1 MARKPPADP
10 HFDREQAKYDN
21 PIPSREFIL
30 SFLTEKGA
38 PLPFPAILNGLGLY
52 SEDHEVALERRLKA
66 MARDGQLVQNRRG
79 LWCLPGKMDVKP
91 GRIEGH
97 RDGFGFV
104 ILDEGGDDWV
114 LNEREMRKAMHG
126 DRVLVAAQG
135 RDRRGRIEAL
145 IVEVLGATPRHVVGR
160 FHRQRGLA
168 FVQASDTRI
177 SQDLIVPPGDEGG
190 ANDGQMVVVELA
202 PRVSAL
208 SQPLAKVVEVLGDHL
223 APGMEIEVAIRQF
236 DLPHQFPPAVEKE
249 IAALAPVVQDADKKD
264 RVDLRTL
271 PLVTIDGE
279 DAKDFDDAV
288 YCERKKAGGWR
299 LWVAIADVS
308 HYVRRGSALDV
319 EALNRGNSVYFPGFV
334 IPMLPELLSNGLC
347 SLKPDVD
354 RLCLVCEMTVSDAGS
369 LSSYRFYPA
378 VMRSQQRFTYTR
390 VWALLNGEPVQSEKE
405 RELLPALQ
413 ELQALYQ
420 ALADSR
426 RQRGAIELDTR
437 ETKVLFN
444 AERKIDRI
452 VPVVRNDAHRLIEE
466 CMILANVAAARFLN
480 KHEMPAL
487 YRVHQGPNL
496 RKLEALREQ
505 LGMLG
510 LALGGGAEPTPKD
523 YAMLMSKIA
532 ARPDADTIQ
541 VLLLR
546 SLTQAVYQPEM
557 EPHFGLALTAYA
569 HFTSPIRRYPDLV
582 VHRGIKAILASEAL
596 ATKTAM
602 AGNEG
607 AVRYDTAELEAVGS
621 SNSMTERRADEATR
635 DVTSWLK
642 CEYMR
647 DKLGETFAGRVTA
660 VVGFGLFV
668 ELDEVFV
675 EGLVHISS
683 LRNDYYHF
691 DAARQTLTGERS
703 HEQFSLGDRIQV
715 RVAEVDLDQR
725 KIDFQFIE
733 RVRVGAN
740 TAATARSRTDEP
752 TDAEM
757 KAQRM
762 AAIRKALARDGAG
775 TLPDKVL
782 REGGGRGNRERSD
795 SRGQRQGA
803 DAGASKKAGS
813 SAGRK
818 ETSGKPARA
827 GGKASNGKASTGKSG
842 ASKSG
847 ASKSSAGKSGSS
859 KTGAAGKSGAGSSA
873 VGKAKKRGRR

>member
-10 HFDREQAKYDN
+10 HFDREKAKYDN

-30 SFLTEKGA
+30 AFLTEKGA

-52 SEDHEVALERRLKA
+52 SEEHEIALDRRLRA

-114 LNEREMRKAMHG
+114 LSEREMRKAMHG

-135 RDRRGRIEAL
+135 KDRKGRIEAL
-145 IVEVLGATPRHVVGR
+145 IVEVLGAAPRHVVGR
-160 FHRQRGLA
+160 LFKQRGVT
-168 FVQASDTRI
+168 FVQASDPRI
-177 SQDLIVPPGDEGG
+177 SQELIVPPGDEL
-190 ANDGQMVVVELA
+190 AARDGQMVVVELA

-223 APGMEIEVAIRQF
+223 APGMEIQVAIRQF
-236 DLPHQFPPAVEKE
+236 DLPHEFPPAVEKE
-249 IAALAPVVQDADKKD
+249 IAALAPVVLEVDKKD
-264 RVDLRTL
+264 RVDLRQL

-308 HYVRRGSALDV
+308 HYVRPGTALDA

-354 RLCLVCEMTVSDAGS
+354 RLCLVCEMTVSDAGN
-369 LSSYRFYPA
+369 LSSHRFYPA

-390 VWALLNGEPVQSEKE
+390 VWALLNGEPAQSDKE
-405 RELLPALQ
+405 TELLPALR

-420 ALADSR
+420 TLAEAR

-437 ETKVLFN
+437 ETKVQFN
-444 AERKIDRI
+444 EQRKIEKI

-496 RKLEALREQ
+496 RKLEMLREQ
-505 LGMLG
+505 LAVLG
-510 LALGGGAEPTPKD
+510 LRLGGGDEPTPKD
-523 YAMLMSKIA
+523 YAMLMSRIA
-532 ARPDADTIQ
+532 ERPDADSIQ

-582 VHRGIKAILASEAL
+582 VHRGIKAILAAQAL
-596 ATKTAM
+596 ESKTPM

-607 AVRYDTAELEAVGS
+607 AVRYDTKELEAVGS
-621 SNSMTERRADEATR
+621 SNSMTERRADEASR

-642 CEYMR
+642 CEYMS
-647 DKLGETFAGRVTA
+647 DKLGEVFDGRVTS

-668 ELDEVFV
+668 ELEAIFV

-691 DAARQTLTGERS
+691 DAAHQTLTGERS
-703 HEQFSLGDRIQV
+703 AERFTLGDKIRV
-715 RVAEVDLDQR
+715 RVAEVDLEQR
-725 KIDFQFIE
+725 KIDFQYVE
-733 RVRVGAN
+733 RVRELPGSKPTRGN
-740 TAATARSRTDEP
+740 EP
-752 TDAEM
+752 TDAEI
-757 KAQRM
+757 KARRM

-775 TLPDKVL
+775 DVPDKVVQE
-782 REGGGRGNRERSD
+782 RPRRRDGERSPVRYRDDAPAGAKAKSGGSKSAGGR
-795 SRGQRQGA
+795 
-803 DAGASKKAGS
+803 
-813 SAGRK
+813 
-818 ETSGKPARA
+818 
-827 GGKASNGKASTGKSG
+827 ASTGKAAGSKTAAGKTGGGKAGSG
-842 ASKSG
+842 KAG
-847 ASKSSAGKSGSS
+847 SAGK
-859 KTGAAGKSGAGSSA
+859 KTGKTTQGSSA
-873 VGKAKKRGRR
+873 NSNGKMPSAVRKQKKRNRR

>member
-10 HFDREQAKYDN
+10 HFEREKAKYDN

-30 SFLTEKGA
+30 AFLTEKGA

-52 SEDHEVALERRLKA
+52 SEEHEIALERRLRA

-79 LWCLPGKMDVKP
+79 LWCLPGKMDVKA

-114 LNEREMRKAMHG
+114 LSEREMRKALHG

-145 IVEVLGATPRHVVGR
+145 IVEVLGAEARHVVGR
-160 FHRQRGLA
+160 YFRQRGVA
-168 FVQASDTRI
+168 FVKASDPRI
-177 SQDLIVPPGDEGG
+177 SQEFIVPPGDELG
-190 ANDGQMVVVELA
+190 AKDGQMVVVELA

-208 SQPLAKVVEVLGDHL
+208 TQPLAKVVEVLGDHL

-236 DLPHQFPPAVEKE
+236 DLPHQFPPAVDKE
-249 IAALAPVVQDADKKD
+249 IAALAPVVREEDKAG
-264 RVDLRTL
+264 RIDLRAL

-308 HYVRRGSALDV
+308 HYVRPGSALDA

-347 SLKPDVD
+347 SLKPEVD
-354 RLCLVCEMTVSDAGS
+354 RLCLVCEMTVSDAGN

-390 VWALLNGEPVQSEKE
+390 VWALLNGEPAASDKE
-405 RELLPALQ
+405 AQLLPCLR

-420 ALADSR
+420 TLADAR

-437 ETKVLFN
+437 ETKVQFN
-444 AERKIDRI
+444 DQRKIEKI

-487 YRVHQGPNL
+487 FRIHQGPNL
-496 RKLEALREQ
+496 RKLEVLREQ
-505 LGMLG
+505 LAVLG
-510 LALGGGAEPTPKD
+510 LRLGGGEEPTPKD
-523 YAMLMSKIA
+523 YAQLMARIA
-532 ARPDADTIQ
+532 ERPDADTIQ
-541 VLLLR
+541 MLLLR
-546 SLTQAVYQPEM
+546 SLTQAVYQPDM

-582 VHRGIKAILASEAL
+582 VHRGIKAILAASD
-596 ATKTAM
+596 KTM
-602 AGNEG
+602 AGNDG
-607 AVRYDTAELEAVGS
+607 AVRYDPATLAAVGS
-621 SNSMTERRADEATR
+621 QNSMTERRADEASR
-635 DVTSWLK
+635 DVISWLK

-647 DKLGETFAGRVTA
+647 DKLGESFAGRVTA

-668 ELDEVFV
+668 ELDEIFV

-691 DAARQTLTGERS
+691 DAAHQTLTGERS
-703 HEQFSLGDRIQV
+703 GERFALGDRIQV
-715 RVAEVDLDQR
+715 RVAEVDLEQR

-733 RVRVGAN
+733 RVREPAGERAGSRRG
-740 TAATARSRTDEP
+740 RSGDAEP
-752 TDAEM
+752 SDAEM
-757 KAQRM
+757 KARRM
-762 AAIRKALARDGAG
+762 AAIRKALARDGG
-775 TLPDKVL
+775 GPVPDKIQ
-782 REGGGRGNRERSD
+782 RES
-795 SRGQRQGA
+795 SRGS
-803 DAGASKKAGS
+803 DAGRRRKSAPHDGEGDGATGRAPRAS
-813 SAGRK
+813 
-818 ETSGKPARA
+818 
-827 GGKASNGKASTGKSG
+827 
-842 ASKSG
+842 ASKSHAG
-847 ASKSSAGKSGSS
+847 QDRAASSRSS
-859 KTGAAGKSGAGSSA
+859 KTDARSSKKTTDDTRAGKAGKAPSA
-873 VGKAKKRGRR
+873 VRKQKKRGRR

>member
-10 HFDREQAKYDN
+10 HFEREKAKYDN

-30 SFLTEKGA
+30 AFLTEKGA
-38 PLPFPAILNGLGLY
+38 PLPFPAILNGLGLF
-52 SEDHEVALERRLKA
+52 SEEHEIALERRLRA

-79 LWCLPGKMDVKP
+79 LWCLPGKMDVKA
-91 GRIEGH
+91 GRVEGH

-114 LNEREMRKAMHG
+114 LSEREMRKALHG

-145 IVEVLGATPRHVVGR
+145 IVEVLGAEARHVVGR
-160 FHRQRGLA
+160 YFRQRGVA
-168 FVQASDTRI
+168 FVKASDPRI
-177 SQDLIVPPGDEGG
+177 SQEFIVPPGDELG
-190 ANDGQMVVVELA
+190 AKDGQMVVVELA

-208 SQPLAKVVEVLGDHL
+208 TQPLAKVVEVLGDHL

-236 DLPHQFPPAVEKE
+236 DLPHQFPPAVDKE
-249 IAALAPVVQDADKKD
+249 IAALAPVVREEDKAG
-264 RVDLRTL
+264 RIDLRAL

-308 HYVRRGSALDV
+308 HYVRPGTALDA

-347 SLKPDVD
+347 SLKPEVD
-354 RLCLVCEMTVSDAGS
+354 RLCLVCEMTVSDAGN

-390 VWALLNGEPVQSEKE
+390 VWALLNGEPAASDKEVQ
-405 RELLPALQ
+405 LLPCLR

-420 ALADSR
+420 TLADAR

-437 ETKVLFN
+437 ETKVQFN
-444 AERKIDRI
+444 DQRKIEKI
-452 VPVVRNDAHRLIEE
+452 VPVLRNDAHRLIEE

-480 KHEMPAL
+480 KHDMPTL
-487 YRVHQGPNL
+487 FRVHQGPNL
-496 RKLEALREQ
+496 RKLEMLREQ
-505 LGMLG
+505 LAVLG
-510 LALGGGAEPTPKD
+510 LRLGGGAEPTPKD
-523 YAMLMSKIA
+523 YAQLMARIA
-532 ARPDADTIQ
+532 ERPDADTIQ

-546 SLTQAVYQPEM
+546 SLTQAVYQPDM

-582 VHRGIKAILASEAL
+582 VHRGIKAILAASD
-596 ATKTAM
+596 KAM
-602 AGNEG
+602 VGNDG
-607 AVRYDTAELEAVGS
+607 AVRYDPATLAAVGS
-621 SNSMTERRADEATR
+621 QNSMTERRADEASR

-647 DKLGETFAGRVTA
+647 DKLGERFVGRVTA

-668 ELDEVFV
+668 ELEEIFV

-691 DAARQTLTGERS
+691 DAAHQTLTGERS
-703 HEQFSLGDRIQV
+703 GERFALGDRIQV
-715 RVAEVDLDQR
+715 RVADVDLEQR

-733 RVRVGAN
+733 R
-740 TAATARSRTDEP
+740 AREPAGQRAGSRRTRGGDAEP
-752 TDAEM
+752 SDAEM
-757 KAQRM
+757 KARRM
-762 AAIRKALARDGAG
+762 AAIRKALARDGG
-775 TLPDKVL
+775 GPVPEKIQ
-782 REGGGRGNRERSD
+782 RESGRGS
-795 SRGQRQGA
+795 
-803 DAGASKKAGS
+803 DAGRPRKAAPQEAERDGAAS
-813 SAGRK
+813 
-818 ETSGKPARA
+818 RA
-827 GGKASNGKASTGKSG
+827 PRT
-842 ASKSG
+842 
-847 ASKSSAGKSGSS
+847 SAGKSR
-859 KTGAAGKSGAGSSA
+859 AGKDSAGSSRPSRA
-873 VGKAKKRGRR
+873 DTRSSRQIGDSTRGKKAGKAPSAVRKQKKRGRR